1 MVNTHTKKP
10 ASDTIMIK
18 TKETKVSTTENYQII
33 KVDDKREIKEQRNY
47 KRSREQVAKW
57 Q

>member
-1 MVNTHTKKP
+1 
-10 ASDTIMIK
+10 MIK
-18 TKETKVSTTENYQII
+18 IKETKIGTRENYQII

-47 KRSREQVAKW
+47 KRSREQIAKW